1 MRALTFDG
9 TTAMVRD
16 VPKPELAPDSAL
28 VRVTLAGVCNTDLE
42 LVKGY
47 MGFHG
52 VLGHEFVGVVEEGPE
67 EWRGERV
74 VGEINFA
81 CESCPICYE
90 GLQRHCPSRRVM
102 GIIDADG
109 SFAEYVNVPI
119 ANLHTVPDAVSDDVA
134 VFAEP
139 LAAAFEVLEQVHV
152 MPNQHCVVLGDGKLG
167 LLVAQVLRQAGA
179 HVLAVGRHR
188 ENLDILAR
196 RDIETVDESEWN
208 RSPASLVIDATG
220 SPEGLL
226 NAVSATR
233 PRGTVVLK
241 STTATK
247 TSMDLSSIVVN
258 EIRVV
263 GSRCGPFP
271 PAMRALEMG
280 SIDVTSLISHR
291 SSLNDAE
298 DALRRAGELGQLKVL
313 IETT

>member
-9 TTAMVRD
+9 TAARTRD

-42 LVKGY
+42 LIKGY
-47 MGFHG
+47 MGFRG

-119 ANLHTVPDAVSDDVA
+119 TNLHTVPKAVSDDVA

-139 LAAAFEVLEQVHV
+139 LAAAYEVLEQVHV
-152 MPNQHCVVLGDGKLG
+152 TPNQHCVVLGDGKLG

-179 HVLAVGRHR
+179 HVLAVGHHR
-188 ENLDILAR
+188 ENLEILAR
-196 RDIETVDESEWN
+196 RDIEAVEECDWN
-208 RSPASLVIDATG
+208 RSLASLVVDATG
-220 SPEGLL
+220 SPDGLL

-247 TSMDLSSIVVN
+247 TNVELSRIVVN

-271 PAMRALEMG
+271 PAMRALETG
-280 SIDVTSLISHR
+280 SIDVGSLISHR

-298 DALRRAGELGQLKVL
+298 DALRRAAEPGQLKVL